1 MLVFF
6 LFNFAKINNLTIL
19 STMIRFEKE
28 IITFLDIP
36 SIPKKEWD
44 GKSSFAKGVAVL
56 EMRDGNEAYGV
67 CTFDA
72 DNGGTK
78 PVVVKVFGI
87 EPFVSIKNVFVVP
100 TYMTTEDE
108 IKDMDLDEQSKKKVQ
123 QVLDEAKE
131 VENEGV
137 VGDEEL
143 EKPKN
148 EYYFDHI
155 TNDEEAKAFIRSYNS
170 RNHIKGKIPSTH
182 DGIVMRLAVIFSDT
196 RKVSS

>member
-1 MLVFF
+1 
-6 LFNFAKINNLTIL
+6 
-19 STMIRFEKE
+19 MIEFEKE
-28 IITFLDIP
+28 VIKYLNIP

-44 GKSSFAKGVAVL
+44 GKSSFQKGVGL
-56 EMRDGNEAYGV
+56 LSLRDEREAYAV
-67 CTFDA
+67 ASFDA
-72 DNGGTK
+72 DVDKK
-78 PVVVKVFGI
+78 PNIVKVFGI
-87 EPFVSIKNVFVVP
+87 EPFVDIKKVFIVP

-108 IKDMDLDEQSKKKVQ
+108 IKDMDLDEQSKKKAAEI
-123 QVLDEAKE
+123 LKEASE
-131 VENEGV
+131 IENEGV

-196 RKVSS
+196 RKASR

>member
-1 MLVFF
+1 
-6 LFNFAKINNLTIL
+6 
-19 STMIRFEKE
+19 MIAFEKE
-28 IITFLDIP
+28 IISHLNLP

-44 GKSSFAKGVAVL
+44 GKSSFSKGVAL
-56 EMRDGNEAYGV
+56 LSLQGEREAYAV
-67 CTFDA
+67 ASFDA
-72 DNGGTK
+72 DVDKK
-78 PVVVKVFGI
+78 PNIVKVFGI
-87 EPFVSIKNVFVVP
+87 EPFVSIKQIFVVP
-100 TYMTTEDE
+100 TYMTTEEE

-131 VENEGV
+131 IENEGV

-196 RKVSS
+196 RKASR

>member
-1 MLVFF
+1 METL
-6 LFNFAKINNLTIL
+6 
-19 STMIRFEKE
+19 FEKE
-28 IITFLDIP
+28 VIKHLNLP

-44 GKSSFAKGVAVL
+44 GKSSFSKGVAL
-56 EMRDGNEAYGV
+56 ISLRGEREAYAV
-67 CTFDA
+67 ASFDA
-72 DNGGTK
+72 NVDKTPNI
-78 PVVVKVFGI
+78 VKVFGI
-87 EPFVSIKNVFVVP
+87 EPFVGIKKVFVVP
-100 TYMTTEDE
+100 SYMTTEDE

-131 VENEGV
+131 IENEGV

-196 RKVSS
+196 RKASR